1 MLYLSDEIIKQ
12 QIVAQLNEYVLTQQ
26 QVCDYLRMDSSYLS
40 KLIKQKKLEPF
51 HILENGKMNV
61 NLFFQSDVDKY
72 KNYLEVIRQNRT
84 K

>member
-26 QVCDYLRMDSSYLS
+26 QVCDYLGMDSSYLS

-51 HILENGKMNV
+51 HIL
-61 NLFFQSDVDKY
+61 S
-72 KNYLEVIRQNRT
+72 
-84 K
+84 